1 MIRRC
6 LVIAAVVACVGALP
20 FGKKKE
26 NDDAELLK
34 NFDPNAQLAQMLSN
48 PDMVAEMQQMLKD
61 PKTMEEVQ
69 KLVADPEF
77 KKKIE
82 NFQQSDNFEGAKQ
95 MFGKLMADPNAPQ
108 KMKGDVQGLA
118 AEGALGADGARGAA
132 AEKARMDMEYE
143 KCVRRARARAT
154 RRGKSWRG
162 AHARARPPPPP
173 PRYKSQF
180 TGDQSAQ
187 KGLSMMSEAAKD
199 PSMLMDSLNALKDPE
214 MMKEVQEMMADP
226 AFQAEMQKI
235 MADPSMQQAM
245 QQSREYVSE
254 LAKDPKR
261 LEQVQAQMEGL
272 LGGVKA

>member
-34 NFDPNAQLAQMLSN
+34 NFDPNAQLARCSRTR
-48 PDMVAEMQQMLKD
+48 DMVAEMQQMLKD
-61 PKTMEEVQ
+61 PKTMQEVQ

-82 NFQQSDNFEGAKQ
+82 TFQHSENFEGAKQ

-143 KCVRRARARAT
+143 KCVRRARARDT
-154 RRGKSWRG
+154 RDGLTRKILARRSR
-162 AHARARPPPPP
+162 ARAR
-173 PRYKSQF
+173 
-180 TGDQSAQ
+180 
-187 KGLSMMSEAAKD
+187 AAPLAPGTR
-199 PSMLMDSLNALKDPE
+199 PS
-214 MMKEVQEMMADP
+214 
-226 AFQAEMQKI
+226 
-235 MADPSMQQAM
+235 
-245 QQSREYVSE
+245 SRATSRRRR
-254 LAKDPKR
+254 A
-261 LEQVQAQMEGL
+261 
-272 LGGVKA
+272 

>member
-6 LVIAAVVACVGALP
+6 LLVAAVVACVGALP

-26 NDDAELLK
+26 NDDAALLK

-132 AEKARMDMEYE
+132 AEKARMDMEYD
-143 KCVRRARARAT
+143 KCARRARDGARRRARARA
-154 RRGKSWRG
+154 
-162 AHARARPPPPP
+162 RAR
-173 PRYKSQF
+173 
-180 TGDQSAQ
+180 
-187 KGLSMMSEAAKD
+187 LS
-199 PSMLMDSLNALKDPE
+199 L
-214 MMKEVQEMMADP
+214 
-226 AFQAEMQKI
+226 I
-235 MADPSMQQAM
+235 HI
-245 QQSREYVSE
+245 
-254 LAKDPKR
+254 
-261 LEQVQAQMEGL
+261 
-272 LGGVKA
+272 